1 MSSPSHHAL
10 WNPSYDDRGDRLS
23 DVLIVLVGENAGEVT
38 NVTTREV
45 AAGFTV
51 TTISTYAAFLNE
63 DLAKYAH
70 IWDLGHNTVI
80 PPLVQA
86 KYINY
91 LQNGGAAFMMGENSN
106 FQTRNDSIC
115 SLIGAAGGG
124 VVTTGGNA
132 GIITVPIV
140 PEFLLVNST
149 GSVTFNAPAGFTA
162 RGTGTAITTG
172 LTCAVMWK
180 TRSLSNCVRGALVSI
195 LDVNFLQT
203 SYLQSDFVHN
213 LIAMLNRK

>member
-10 WNPSYDDRGDRLS
+10 WNPAYEDRGARLT
-23 DVLIVLVGENAGEVT
+23 DVLIVLTGENAGELN
-38 NVTTREV
+38 NVRVREE

-51 TTISTYAAFLNE
+51 TTMGTYADFLNE
-63 DLAKYAH
+63 SLAKYAH
-70 IWDLGHNTVI
+70 IWDLGYNTVI

-86 KYINY
+86 KYIDY
-91 LQNGGAAFMMGENSN
+91 LQNGGAAFMMGENSG
-106 FQTRNDSIC
+106 FQSRNDSVC

-149 GSVTFNAPAGFTA
+149 PSVTFNAPAGFTA

-180 TRSLSNCVRGALVSI
+180 TRSLSNCVKGALVMI

-203 SYLQSDFVHN
+203 AYLQSDFVHN